1 MTAEAPT
8 IELRRDLATND
19 ARCEACGETVWL
31 EADSGSPTQAMFDH
45 VRASHIAEGVIVSR
59 FAEPTG
65 RGDHAVMQFRRET
78 ELELQSR
85 VDAWIRQFPTNAH
98 SRVCEMTVAC
108 VQAGDDERAAV
119 FASIR
124 RELTRRQWHDS
135 ETPDHRYCESPW
147 ADVSRVVSGN

>member
-1 MTAEAPT
+1 MTAEPPT

-19 ARCEACGETVWL
+19 VRCQACGETVWL

-45 VRASHIAEGVIVSR
+45 VRAAHIAEGVIVNR

-78 ELELQSR
+78 ELELESR
-85 VDAWIRQFPTNAH
+85 VDAWIRQFPTNAY
-98 SRVCEMTVAC
+98 SRVCEITVAC

-119 FASIR
+119 YASIR
-124 RELTRRQWHDS
+124 SELTRRQWHDS
-135 ETPDHRYCESPW
+135 ETPDHKRHGSPC
-147 ADVSRVVSGN
+147 ADVAHAV